1 MTPFP
6 NELSIA
12 VYSSN
17 SALVRRQK
25 LHLATLLA
33 ANCDHVGQSFGG
45 GLVPTL
51 ESIVLLLR
59 CTHVGV
65 YHSVPVEKS
74 RPSSSGVVVPTWES
88 GTNSNLCRKL
98 WENSQRSSRER
109 TPPLA
114 LLNYKF
120 YTLWQLFPDL
130 KAAIGDYFCCWKC
143 EGVTAFSVWQTDSGI
158 EYGHN
163 MHRLSSQYAQNML
176 IMWKWMMIEYASI
189 VTYDDIILSRI
200 CSYCDRMCSY
210 HYLIDNLKISL
221 DSYLHTYIL

>member
-59 CTHVGV
+59 CTHVVV

-120 YTLWQLFPDL
+120 YTLWQLSPDL
-130 KAAIGDYFCCWKC
+130 KAAIG
-143 EGVTAFSVWQTDSGI
+143 EGWLFLLLKVWRGDSIQCVTDRQRHWI
-158 EYGHN
+158 
-163 MHRLSSQYAQNML
+163 RSQYA
-176 IMWKWMMIEYASI
+176 
-189 VTYDDIILSRI
+189 
-200 CSYCDRMCSY
+200 
-210 HYLIDNLKISL
+210 
-221 DSYLHTYIL
+221 